1 MLTPAALSYR
11 LSVTTFDT
19 PTPDTAAK
27 GRRWTPADAAAL
39 YGLDAWGQGSFG
51 VSDRGTLRVMPTRDP
66 GVAVDLH
73 ELIEGLAERGIEA
86 PVLVR
91 FSDMVRQRL
100 TDIRDAFR
108 VAIDESNY
116 TGDYCCVY
124 PIKVNQQRQVVE
136 EIRDLSRELG
146 FGLEA
151 GSKPELLAVLGLTAE
166 DDALAGMPI
175 VCNGFKDDEYV
186 ETVILAAKLG
196 RNIIPVVEQ
205 PAELARI
212 IKHAQRYGVRPSIG
226 VRIKP
231 ATTGTGRWATS
242 GGNRSKFGLSATDL
256 LDAVE
261 LLREH
266 GMLDCLNL
274 LHFHIGSQINDV
286 RQVTA
291 AVGELAHIYCELVKL
306 GAGLTMIDIGG
317 GMGVDYDGS
326 RSARDGSVNYGL
338 VEYAASVVNRVQN
351 VCDDAG
357 VDHPMILSES
367 GRAMT
372 AFSSVLVMNAIGMT
386 RFDVDPR
393 IDEARAMLE
402 RDAETPQ
409 PIRDLVDTFDSLG
422 ERDPVEMY
430 HDAAQA
436 RSEAMTLFGMGY
448 LSLPQRAVAE
458 RLYWAIGHRV
468 MTLAKERR
476 LDEREEIAELP
487 ELLSDICYV
496 NFSMFQS
503 LPDHWAIDQVFPM
516 MPIHRLDERPD
527 RLAVLA
533 DVTCDSDGEIDLFS
547 DHENPG
553 PKRRLEL
560 HSLRG
565 PVGEPEPYYLGVFLV
580 GAYQEV
586 LGDLHNLF
594 GDTHAVHVSV
604 DESGRWRIDEIV
616 EGDTVREVLG
626 YVQYD
631 VDRLRRHMHRQIER
645 AVHADRLTVAEGR
658 SLKRFY
664 DHGLEGY
671 TYLESGEGDQ

>member
-1 MLTPAALSYR
+1 M
-11 LSVTTFDT
+11 TTFDT
-19 PTPDTAAK
+19 PTTPDTAPAAPV
-27 GRRWTPADAAAL
+27 WTPADAAEL

-51 VSDRGTLRVMPTRDP
+51 VSDRGTLQVLPTRDP
-66 GVAVDLH
+66 TSAVDLH
-73 ELIEGLAERGIEA
+73 ELVEGLAERGIEA
-86 PVLVR
+86 PVLIR

-108 VAIDESNY
+108 VAIEESSY

-151 GSKPELLAVLGLTAE
+151 GSKPELLAVLGLTAKDE
-166 DDALAGMPI
+166 SLAGMPI

-205 PAELARI
+205 PGELSRI
-212 IKHAQRYGVRPSIG
+212 IRHAERYGVKPSIG

-261 LLREH
+261 LLRRH
-266 GMLDCLNL
+266 NMLDCLNL

-286 RQVTA
+286 RQVTT
-291 AVGELAHIYCELVKL
+291 AVGELAHVYCELVKL

-338 VEYAASVVNRVQN
+338 TEYAASVVHRVQTICEDN
-351 VCDDAG
+351 G
-357 VDHPMILSES
+357 VAHPMILSES

-402 RDAETPQ
+402 ADAETPQ
-409 PIRDLVDTFDSLG
+409 PIWDLVETFDSLG

-436 RSEAMTLFGMGY
+436 RGEAMTLFGMGY

-468 MTLAKERR
+468 MTLAKERG

-516 MPIHRLDERPD
+516 MPIHRLNEKPD

-533 DVTCDSDGEIDLFS
+533 DVTCDSDGEISHFS
-547 DHENPG
+547 DHESPG

-565 PVGEPEPYYLGVFLV
+565 PASDPEPYYIAAFLV

-604 DESGRWRIDEIV
+604 DDAGRWRIDEIV

-631 VDRLRRHMHRQIER
+631 VDRLRRDMHRQIER
-645 AVHADRLTVAEGR
+645 AVHGGRLTGVEGR
-658 SLKRFY
+658 DLKRFY

-671 TYLESGEGDQ
+671 TYLESGEPTEIASAPAEPAI

>member
-1 MLTPAALSYR
+1 
-11 LSVTTFDT
+11 
-19 PTPDTAAK
+19 
-27 GRRWTPADAAAL
+27 
-39 YGLDAWGQGSFG
+39 
-51 VSDRGTLRVMPTRDP
+51 
-66 GVAVDLH
+66 
-73 ELIEGLAERGIEA
+73 
-86 PVLVR
+86 
-91 FSDMVRQRL
+91 
-100 TDIRDAFR
+100 
-108 VAIDESNY
+108 
-116 TGDYCCVY
+116 
-124 PIKVNQQRQVVE
+124 
-136 EIRDLSRELG
+136 
-146 FGLEA
+146 
-151 GSKPELLAVLGLTAE
+151 
-166 DDALAGMPI
+166 
-175 VCNGFKDDEYV
+175 GFKDDEYV

-205 PAELARI
+205 PGELSRI
-212 IKHAQRYGVRPSIG
+212 IRHAERYGVKPSIG

-261 LLREH
+261 LLRRH
-266 GMLDCLNL
+266 NMLDCLNL

-286 RQVTA
+286 RQVTT
-291 AVGELAHIYCELVKL
+291 AVGELAHVYCELVKL

-326 RSARDGSVNYGL
+326 ASARDGSVNYGL
-338 VEYAASVVNRVQN
+338 VEYAASVVHRVQTICEDN
-351 VCDDAG
+351 G
-357 VDHPMILSES
+357 VAHPMILSES

-402 RDAETPQ
+402 ADAETPQ
-409 PIRDLVDTFDSLG
+409 PIWDLVETFDSLG

-436 RSEAMTLFGMGY
+436 RSEAMALFGMGY

-458 RLYWAIGHRV
+458 QLYWAIGHRV
-468 MTLAKERR
+468 MTLAKERG

-516 MPIHRLDERPD
+516 MPIHRLNEKPD

-533 DVTCDSDGEIDLFS
+533 DVTCDSDGEISLFS
-547 DHENPG
+547 DHESPG

-565 PVGEPEPYYLGVFLV
+565 PADEPEPYYIGAFLV

-604 DESGRWRIDEIV
+604 DDTGRWRIDEIV

-631 VDRLRRHMHRQIER
+631 VDRLRRDMHKQIER
-645 AVHADRLTVAEGR
+645 AVHAGRLTVVEGR
-658 SLKRFY
+658 DLKRFY

-671 TYLESGEGDQ
+671 TYLESGESDESDTGPAEPAI

>member
-1 MLTPAALSYR
+1 
-11 LSVTTFDT
+11 
-19 PTPDTAAK
+19 
-27 GRRWTPADAAAL
+27 
-39 YGLDAWGQGSFG
+39 
-51 VSDRGTLRVMPTRDP
+51 
-66 GVAVDLH
+66 
-73 ELIEGLAERGIEA
+73 
-86 PVLVR
+86 
-91 FSDMVRQRL
+91 
-100 TDIRDAFR
+100 
-108 VAIDESNY
+108 
-116 TGDYCCVY
+116 
-124 PIKVNQQRQVVE
+124 
-136 EIRDLSRELG
+136 
-146 FGLEA
+146 
-151 GSKPELLAVLGLTAE
+151 
-166 DDALAGMPI
+166 
-175 VCNGFKDDEYV
+175 
-186 ETVILAAKLG
+186 
-196 RNIIPVVEQ
+196 
-205 PAELARI
+205 
-212 IKHAQRYGVRPSIG
+212 
-226 VRIKP
+226 KP

-261 LLREH
+261 LLRRH
-266 GMLDCLNL
+266 NMLDCLNL

-286 RQVTA
+286 RQVTT

-338 VEYAASVVNRVQN
+338 VEYAASVVHRVKTICEDN
-351 VCDDAG
+351 G
-357 VDHPMILSES
+357 VAHPMILSES

-402 RDAETPQ
+402 ADAETPQ
-409 PIRDLVDTFDSLG
+409 PIWDLVETFDSLG

-436 RSEAMTLFGMGY
+436 RGEAMTLFGMGY

-468 MTLAKERR
+468 MTLAKERG

-516 MPIHRLDERPD
+516 MPIHRLNEKPD

-533 DVTCDSDGEIDLFS
+533 DVTCDSDGEISLFNH
-547 DHENPG
+547 HEAPG

-565 PVGEPEPYYLGVFLV
+565 PADEPEPYYIGAFLV

-604 DESGRWRIDEIV
+604 DDAGRWRIDEIV

-631 VDRLRRHMHRQIER
+631 VDRLRRDMHRQIER
-645 AVHADRLTVAEGR
+645 AVHGGRLTVVEGR
-658 SLKRFY
+658 DLKRFY

-671 TYLESGEGDQ
+671 TYLESGEPTEIDSDPAEPAI